1 LTLVNGALQAIVDDP
16 GVDCV
21 ALINAS
27 IQGELALKIAGE
39 IVAGA
44 QRTDKPVFV
53 TWGAR
58 EAVAPEAYALLDNA
72 RIPYYK
78 SPVRCGRALAVLSS
92 YAEARRH
99 AENLDTTNRPSPLGR
114 AVGGE
119 G

>member
-1 LTLVNGALQAIVDDP
+1 M
-16 GVDCV
+16 
-21 ALINAS
+21 
-27 IQGELALKIAGE
+27 KIAGE